1 MKFNTND
8 IQKKKDSNYIKDYMK
23 LRIKTVLNLFRK
35 NDKESK
41 NICNYDGFISVV
53 KNLKLPEKYFVDE
66 TLKSIFYEFSDNN
79 HNFKYEEFLDKVSQ
93 IKEESDFFNYKMK
106 NLENIVQKIEEDK
119 NNLNNLIIEN
129 QDIINKE
136 SQKINEI
143 KKNYF
148 DLMNE
153 KSKKKEEKKICEPNG
168 MQPSSEF
175 TNKAFS
181 NSQIHFLKMKEIKES
196 LSPTIGLLRGKI

>member
-1 MKFNTND
+1 
-8 IQKKKDSNYIKDYMK
+8 
-23 LRIKTVLNLFRK
+23 
-35 NDKESK
+35 
-41 NICNYDGFISVV
+41 
-53 KNLKLPEKYFVDE
+53 
-66 TLKSIFYEFSDNN
+66 
-79 HNFKYEEFLDKVSQ
+79 
-93 IKEESDFFNYKMK
+93 MK